1 MMTAQQIAIALS
13 GIDWATK
20 QADCPYENH
29 NVIQLKNQLMKFSK
43 RDVITILLAVLE
55 ANVLTIKYGEQMFK
69 DMLKFNYLNE
79 YLEINEYLTTDKP
92 VPTPISVSDEDA
104 KRRPSLGIMPENIW
118 IEKFETMFHEHR
130 VMRYNEVKR
139 AINEY
144 ISEGLVVPVNW
155 VNEYNRLV
163 AEIEKWEAKAI
174 KTNI

>member
-1 MMTAQQIAIALS
+1 MTAQQIAIALS

-29 NVIQLKNQLMKFSK
+29 NVIQLKDQLMKFSK
-43 RDVITILLAVLE
+43 RDAITILLSVLE
-55 ANVLTIKYGEQMFK
+55 ANLLTTRYGEQMFK

-79 YLEINEYLTTDKP
+79 YLEEAGK
-92 VPTPISVSDEDA
+92 PTPAQISVSDEDA

-118 IEKFETMFHEHR
+118 IERFETMFHEHR
-130 VMRYNEVKR
+130 LKRYSEVKR

-144 ISEGLVVPVNW
+144 VSEGLVVPFIW
-155 VNEYNRLV
+155 IDEYNRLI